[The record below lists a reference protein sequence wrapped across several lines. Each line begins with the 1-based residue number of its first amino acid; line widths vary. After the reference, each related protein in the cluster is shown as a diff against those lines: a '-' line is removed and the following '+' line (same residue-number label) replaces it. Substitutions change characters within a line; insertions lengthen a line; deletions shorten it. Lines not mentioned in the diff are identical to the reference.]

1 MYGPTYA
8 PYTISTGTNVPQQ
21 STGTSASCSGLQSCL
36 SNPAAPRHLP
46 KRNCATQMPVKPYH
60 VTWGP
65 DTHIHEE
72 VFVTSTPPPPPV
84 EVMESQ
90 VVEYATIS
98 RRSNAQ
104 TQTSQLAAAPPPQE
118 MAVSSTPPPQSVPSV
133 QQHKESSV

>member
-8 PYTISTGTNVPQQ
+8 PYTISTGANIPA
-21 STGTSASCSGLQSCL
+21 STTTASCSGLQSCL
-36 SNPAAPRHLP
+36 SNPTAPRHLP

-72 VFVTSTPPPPPV
+72 VLVTSTPPP
-84 EVMESQ
+84 ME
-90 VVEYATIS
+90 VVEYATIT
-98 RRSNAQ
+98 RKSNAQ
-104 TQTSQLAAAPPPQE
+104 TQTTQIAREVPSQE
-118 MAVSSTPPPQSVPSV
+118 ISSTPPPSV